1 MPSVMHVPGE
11 QRWLVVWPLSTVDA
25 PTSRER
31 KPAFLMAEEVC
42 ADDGK

>member
-1 MPSVMHVPGE
+1 MASSMA
-11 QRWLVVWPLSTVDA
+11 LSTVDA
-25 PTSRER
+25 PSSKER